1 MSSMITK
8 KLRRWEIANFLVVG
22 IAGPLLHFAYEWS
35 GHNSIIAAFSAVN
48 ESTWEHMKI
57 FFLPLFLMT
66 LLEMMVFTER
76 YRNFLAV
83 KTVAVLAGTALIP
96 VLYYTYT
103 GVWGRGSMAADIAIF
118 YIGQRQTGGGAA
130 PSVGGGLRLRLV
142 YLPSAPHRSIL
153 RCGQRALWAVRRSGA
168 ALGCGKRRLSGQ
180 EVKRPPWTAYRSPRR
195 LFEALGRRSVW
206 TGELFLPAV
215 PFKKGLGLTIPA
227 NLLQ

>member
-8 KLRRWEIANFLVVG
+8 KLRRWEIANFLVAG

-35 GHNSIIAAFSAVN
+35 GQNRIIAAFSAVN

-83 KTVAVLAGTALIP
+83 KTVAVLAGTVLIP

-118 YIGQRQTGGGAA
+118 YIAA
-130 PSVGGGLRLRLV
+130 AFSSLVSYLLLEKGKLVGSGKQVVGLLL
-142 YLPSAPHRSIL
+142 
-153 RCGQRALWAVRRSGA
+153 LWAVA
-168 ALGCGKRRLSGQ
+168 FAF
-180 EVKRPPWTAYRSPRR
+180 VWFTYRPPHIA
-195 LFEALGRRSVW
+195 LFYDAVSGRY
-206 TGELFLPAV
+206 
-215 PFKKGLGLTIPA
+215 GL
-227 NLLQ
+227 

>member
-103 GVWGRGSMAADIAIF
+103 GVWGRGSMAADIAIWAAANRWWGCSF
-118 YIGQRQTGGGAA
+118 CGRWPSPSSGLPTVRPTSLYFTMRSAGAMGCEEERRC
-130 PSVGGGLRLRLV
+130 PRLREKKAL
-142 YLPSAPHRSIL
+142 RS
-153 RCGQRALWAVRRSGA
+153 R
-168 ALGCGKRRLSGQ
+168 GQ
-180 EVKRPPWTAYRSPRR
+180 EAAVDCVSQ
-195 LFEALGRRSVW
+195 
-206 TGELFLPAV
+206 PAAA
-215 PFKKGLGLTIPA
+215 F
-227 NLLQ
+227 